1 MLMDSEVL
9 GPRSA
14 WLRRPSSAHVGAT
27 PTSPSDRLFAP
38 AGRPAPHSP
47 LLGSPAAGGGRR
59 AAIGPD
65 LEPLARP
72 DFRELGREA
81 APAAA
86 DLQWRVQSGPC
97 FGGEGDSD
105 GSAGWKLPAAEK
117 EASCLSPPAASLCLP
132 LTPSPAAAAPP
143 LPRPPPADV
152 ALPRQSS
159 APPAGALQQRPPPA
173 GSRGPPRQGPCALF
187 LAQACPRSGSSPCA
201 VRGGRG
207 SGGERG
213 LQWPAAWMGR
223 APWWAVA
230 STAAGGAGVCA
241 PGRLPKLPSA
251 ATCPGARLSLVPA
264 HCCLL
269 LTPALDACCH
279 CCPPMPSS
287 ANAEVARCLCRRRSR
302 PSAARCPQTRTTTN
316 RDPLARDPA
325 PWFPH
330 RPRRLAAASGHSLH
344 REQLC
349 LSEVNL

>member
-187 LAQACPRSGSSPCA
+187 LAQACPRSGSSP
-201 VRGGRG
+201 
-207 SGGERG
+207 
-213 LQWPAAWMGR
+213 
-223 APWWAVA
+223 
-230 STAAGGAGVCA
+230 
-241 PGRLPKLPSA
+241 A

>member
-105 GSAGWKLPAAEK
+105 GSAGWKCSHL
-117 EASCLSPPAASLCLP
+117 SWSPPLSCPCP
-132 LTPSPAAAAPP
+132 L
-143 LPRPPPADV
+143 LPPADT
-152 ALPRQSS
+152 
-159 APPAGALQQRPPPA
+159 
-173 GSRGPPRQGPCALF
+173 C
-187 LAQACPRSGSSPCA
+187 
-201 VRGGRG
+201 
-207 SGGERG
+207 
-213 LQWPAAWMGR
+213 
-223 APWWAVA
+223 
-230 STAAGGAGVCA
+230 
-241 PGRLPKLPSA
+241 PGRLPPPLPS
-251 ATCPGARLSLVPA
+251 
-264 HCCLL
+264 
-269 LTPALDACCH
+269 
-279 CCPPMPSS
+279 
-287 ANAEVARCLCRRRSR
+287 NAFFRQRRS
-302 PSAARCPQTRTTTN
+302 
-316 RDPLARDPA
+316 
-325 PWFPH
+325 
-330 RPRRLAAASGHSLH
+330 LAALQQPQGIVSTGNNFVSLKVT
-344 REQLC
+344 RGRTPINGRNWNE
-349 LSEVNL
+349 EEKM